1 VLAMKG
7 NDLELK
13 DRMLYLFDTLGRTTR
28 HSRGTDISGR
38 ITYILSAIILR
49 RYEIADN
56 ALQILESRFSSNRA
70 NRGELK
76 SSSRVSPLE
85 QVRALRMAYHY
96 NRAVAAFKE
105 LPSGASS
112 GFAKTIDE
120 LELVVQTQ
128 PDCESAIAALSYIA
142 DRDPSEK
149 ERVKNILQKVLSA
162 SKASR
167 GSKSQSQV
175 NISLATLDPEATQ
188 DRRKLLEEAVVSDPQ
203 NAEAILQ
210 LTQVLLAEESPDY
223 LRVEQMIR
231 KALRSCDAIYHADL
245 YHRLGEVQV
254 HYQKWQKA
262 IVSLERSLSK
272 ASDQSSVHQL
282 LAEAYGAI
290 GQADIAAQHRELAVQ
305 KAK

>member
-1 VLAMKG
+1 
-7 NDLELK
+7 
-13 DRMLYLFDTLGRTTR
+13 
-28 HSRGTDISGR
+28 
-38 ITYILSAIILR
+38 
-49 RYEIADN
+49 
-56 ALQILESRFSSNRA
+56 
-70 NRGELK
+70 
-76 SSSRVSPLE
+76 
-85 QVRALRMAYHY
+85 MAYHY

-254 HYQKWQKA
+254 HHQKWQKA

>member
-1 VLAMKG
+1 
-7 NDLELK
+7 
-13 DRMLYLFDTLGRTTR
+13 
-28 HSRGTDISGR
+28 
-38 ITYILSAIILR
+38 
-49 RYEIADN
+49 
-56 ALQILESRFSSNRA
+56 
-70 NRGELK
+70 
-76 SSSRVSPLE
+76 
-85 QVRALRMAYHY
+85 
-96 NRAVAAFKE
+96 
-105 LPSGASS
+105 
-112 GFAKTIDE
+112 
-120 LELVVQTQ
+120 
-128 PDCESAIAALSYIA
+128 
-142 DRDPSEK
+142 
-149 ERVKNILQKVLSA
+149 LSA

-254 HYQKWQKA
+254 HHQKWQKA